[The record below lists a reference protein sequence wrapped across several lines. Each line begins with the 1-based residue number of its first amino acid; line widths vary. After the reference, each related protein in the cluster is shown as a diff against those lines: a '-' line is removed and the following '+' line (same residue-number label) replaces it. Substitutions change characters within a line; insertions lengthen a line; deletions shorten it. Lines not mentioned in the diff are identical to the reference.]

1 MFLRH
6 VLTTEGEVPQWSG
19 TMLFRRKIKVNNGA
33 CFICKMNILY
43 NFSSNISFIC
53 WEKKKL
59 FCKILI
65 TVLTV
70 TGQLIYPIIREFYL
84 PQRERAGLR
93 EREQRPNLSAGKLPY
108 KLQQW
113 LWIILLASVI
123 FCMRNI
129 IRYFLHF
136 FVADNCQEFHC
147 PLISPVSFFSQWVTF
162 QLPNH
167 VFPNYSLQMQ
177 MK

>member
-1 MFLRH
+1 MIGFFLCVVDFAFYCVLHTEIGKTKGLQGPLKVSDKKYQMFLCR

-19 TMLFRRKIKVNNGA
+19 TMLFRRKIKVNNDA

-70 TGQLIYPIIREFYL
+70 TGQPIYPIMREFYL
-84 PQRERAGLR
+84 PQKERNGLR

-108 KLQQW
+108 KLQQ
-113 LWIILLASVI
+113 
-123 FCMRNI
+123 
-129 IRYFLHF
+129 
-136 FVADNCQEFHC
+136 
-147 PLISPVSFFSQWVTF
+147 
-162 QLPNH
+162 
-167 VFPNYSLQMQ
+167 
-177 MK
+177 